1 MSAFV
6 CDEKTINLLTQ
17 AACAALQMNRKYSAS
32 YPLNPET
39 VDLLGKY
46 ADDLHMLY
54 RALYIANIKAVNG
67 RYGDNEKTLPKYK
80 PLRAWDLERL
90 PLDQLRT
97 ACGKFA
103 CYMYQIC
110 EDPIFESPVYNAFQ
124 DIRKLLCMIYT
135 DKVVDWYG
143 NGRD

>member
-6 CDEKTINLLTQ
+6 CNEETINLLTQ
-17 AACAALQMNRKYSAS
+17 AAGAVLQMNRKYSAS
-32 YPLNPET
+32 YPLNMET

-54 RALYIANIKAVNG
+54 RALFITNIKAVNG
-67 RYGDNEKTLPKYK
+67 RYGENEKTLPKYK
-80 PLRAWDLERL
+80 PLRMWDLERL
-90 PLDQLRT
+90 PLEQLKK
-97 ACGKFA
+97 ACGLFA

-110 EDPIFESPVYNAFQ
+110 EDPIFGSPAYNAFQ

-135 DKVVDWYG
+135 DKVVSWYG
-143 NGRD
+143 DSRD